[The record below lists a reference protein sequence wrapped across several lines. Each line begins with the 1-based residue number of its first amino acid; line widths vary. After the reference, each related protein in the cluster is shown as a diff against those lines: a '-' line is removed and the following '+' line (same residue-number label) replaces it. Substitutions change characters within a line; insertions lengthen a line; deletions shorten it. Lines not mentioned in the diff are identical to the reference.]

1 MDPREVLLGRG
12 VEGVGSSPEHLAAA
26 IKSDAIK
33 WGKLIKA
40 LGIREE

>member
-26 IKSDAIK
+26 MKADAIK